1 MSVLVLPPGRFALTP
16 ALDDRVRAL
25 ALAPPRRGDRAHP
38 VFAYLG
44 ALNGLPQPIGDVSRS
59 LGLAFDHG
67 PVLGGCVMRFPG
79 PLRVGRVYEVWGEVA
94 SVTRK
99 PSRRFGRADHAA
111 FLIALCEGDAAA
123 SILEFTMVTPVV
135 EAP

>member
-1 MSVLVLPPGRFALTP
+1 
-16 ALDDRVRAL
+16 
-25 ALAPPRRGDRAHP
+25 AHP

-44 ALNGLPQPIGDVSRS
+44 ALNGLPRPIGDVSRS

-67 PVLGGCVMRFPG
+67 PVLGACVMRFPG
-79 PLRVGRVYEVWGEVA
+79 RLRVGRGYDVRGEVTGI
-94 SVTRK
+94 TRK

-111 FLIALCEGDAAA
+111 FVIALCEGDSAA

-135 EAP
+135 EAA